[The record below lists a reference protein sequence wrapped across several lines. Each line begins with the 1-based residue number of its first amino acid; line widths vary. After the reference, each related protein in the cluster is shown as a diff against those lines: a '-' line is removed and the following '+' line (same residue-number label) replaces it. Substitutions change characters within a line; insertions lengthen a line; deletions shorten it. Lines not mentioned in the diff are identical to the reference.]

1 MCKPDKIDMQKI
13 LYDISMGYSLRR
25 ACEEQKVSP
34 QTFYDKLDED
44 SSLKEQY
51 TRSREHR
58 GENCIS
64 NIEKYKA
71 MLVAKEIDP
80 ATARVLIDTEKWE
93 ACKFYPKMFGE
104 KQEVELSGKDGG
116 SIQFVIRGLNDK
128 GNTTPTT

>member
-13 LYDISMGYSLRR
+13 FDDIANGYSLRR
-25 ACEEQKVSP
+25 ACEEQKVSCK
-34 QTFYDKLDED
+34 TFYEKLDAD
-44 SSLKEQY
+44 DDLKKQY
-51 TRSREHR
+51 TICRNHR
-58 GENCIS
+58 GDNCIS

-93 ACKFYPKMFGE
+93 ACKFYPKMFGD